1 MPFKGFRL
9 LSHLPAYPARNHLI
23 STLADRLPASLTSVK
38 PHDLSCATSAISAT
52 AVEARGT
59 YEISVRRLSCSP
71 HPPHDSFY
79 LQHLNNKPASQQQP
93 LFYTNSY
100 FTMKLNNTI
109 VLVVAAMVA
118 VAAARAKDK
127 DPKCDKCDTIGQIK
141 CGM

>member
-1 MPFKGFRL
+1 MSFKGFRL

-38 PHDLSCATSAISAT
+38 PHDLSYATSAISAT

-59 YEISVRRLSCSP
+59 YKLYVRRLSCSP
-71 HPPHDSFY
+71 HPPHDSFN

-93 LFYTNSY
+93 LYTNSY